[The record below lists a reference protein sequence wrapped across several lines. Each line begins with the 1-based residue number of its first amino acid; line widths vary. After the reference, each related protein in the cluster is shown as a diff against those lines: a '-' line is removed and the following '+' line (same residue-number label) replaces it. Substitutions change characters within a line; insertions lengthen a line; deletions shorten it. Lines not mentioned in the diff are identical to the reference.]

1 VSLTP
6 PQRSGFGPLTRL
18 ALHLVSR
25 DWRDS
30 VRRDL
35 FEESAARSAAWRD
48 VWNAWQILRVAVR
61 FWLRGPAVTDV
72 DPERRAGWLV
82 GLGTLPREL
91 RFAVRSLRR
100 TPIFAVTAAVVLGL
114 GIGTNATVFTIV
126 NTLLLRPLPFERAED
141 IVQVRR
147 RTPFGSSGSFPM
159 NDYLALTGQRGA
171 LSSLA
176 ILDVFNAGRYTL
188 MTAGAA
194 EPITACRVSAGFFD
208 VFGVSP
214 VRGRLFTVGDDV
226 PGRSPTAV
234 ITKAF
239 WSRRFAS
246 DPAIVG
252 SSLTVG
258 GQAYTVI
265 GVAPDAMEAFSPADV
280 YLSLPVP
287 AASAARTNSFQ
298 VLARIASGVDR
309 AQAQGQVDTIARR
322 HAKASPSLT
331 NMPQG
336 VVLLSLQEEIV
347 ASIRPALQALMVA
360 VALVLLIA
368 CSNVANLVL
377 TRGLAR
383 RRETAV
389 MAALGASGWR
399 IAQRIVAE
407 NMLVAIV
414 GGAAGL
420 GLAYAGVRALPV
432 LSGANLPQAD
442 RIHIDGY
449 VLLYVTA
456 TTALAALAASLPS
469 ALQLGGRNLGHAMK
483 EGDARGGSGAAGHR
497 VRMGLT
503 VSQIA
508 LSTILLA
515 GAGLLTRSFWNLAS
529 VDPGFQADGLLTMSV
544 SVTPARYPDSARLGA
559 YTDAMTLSL
568 ERIPGVVAAS
578 STTALPSEFQ
588 IDFPVSPVGASD
600 LVARAGRSTDLDA
613 WYRAVNPHFFSAMR
627 IPVLKGRS
635 LLDVDSA
642 GAPPVIVIDQALA
655 HAAFPSSNAVGQA
668 LIVGRGYLTD
678 ARDLRPRT
686 IVGVVGDTRE
696 EGLRFAPTPT
706 VYLPVAQAPE
716 LITQLVVE
724 KIPVRWVMRTDREPT
739 DLVAAVRQAVLAVD
753 RTQPATDVARMTD
766 VLGRSIS
773 SNRFDMLMMA
783 IFSGLALVLAAVG
796 VYGLTAYAVA
806 QRTRE
811 IGIRVSLGATP
822 RQLVR
827 GLLGQGLRLCLSGT
841 AIGLVGA
848 IFLGRFLRSLLFG
861 VSTTDGL
868 TILVVVGAMAAV
880 VVAATYLPAS
890 RASRI
895 DPILA
900 LRQD

>member
-6 PQRSGFGPLTRL
+6 PRRSLVGPLARL
-18 ALHLVSR
+18 ALHLVPR
-25 DWRDS
+25 HWRDS

-35 FEESAARSAAWRD
+35 FEESTSRSPTWRD
-48 VWNAWQILRVAVR
+48 AWSAWQIVCVAVR
-61 FWLRGPAVTDV
+61 FGLRGPVATDLHA
-72 DPERRAGWLV
+72 ERRAGWLL

-100 TPIFAVTAAVVLGL
+100 TPIFAATAAVVLSL
-114 GIGTNATVFTIV
+114 GIGTSATVFTIV
-126 NTLLLRPLPFERAED
+126 NTLLLRPLPFEGAED

-171 LSSLA
+171 LASLA
-176 ILDVFNAGRYTL
+176 ILDVLNAGRYTL

-194 EPITACRVSAGFFD
+194 EPITACRVSAEFFD
-208 VFGVSP
+208 VFRVSP
-214 VRGRLFTVGDDV
+214 VRGRLFAVGDGV
-226 PGRSPTAV
+226 PGRSPAAV
-234 ITKAF
+234 IAQSF
-239 WSRRFAS
+239 WSGHFGS
-246 DPAIVG
+246 DPAVVG
-252 SSLTVG
+252 TSLTVG
-258 GQAYTVI
+258 GQVYTVI
-265 GVAPDAMEAFSPADV
+265 GVAPDAVQAFSPAQV

-287 AASAARTNSFQ
+287 AASTARTNSFQ
-298 VLARIASGVDR
+298 VVARIARGVTR
-309 AQAQGQVDTIARR
+309 AEAEGQVDTIARR
-322 HAKASPSLT
+322 HANASPSLT

-336 VVLLSLQEEIV
+336 VVLQSLQEEIV
-347 ASIRPALQALMVA
+347 APIRPALEALMVA

-383 RRETAV
+383 RWETAV

-407 NMLVAIV
+407 NILVAIV
-414 GGAAGL
+414 GGGAGL
-420 GLAYAGVRALPV
+420 VLAYAGVRALPV
-432 LSGANLPQAD
+432 LSGADLPQAD

-469 ALQLGGRNLGHAMK
+469 ALQFGGHNLGRSMK

-497 VRMGLT
+497 VRLGLT
-503 VSQIA
+503 ASQIA

-515 GAGLLTRSFWNLAS
+515 GAGLLTRSFWNLTS
-529 VDPGFQADGLLTMSV
+529 VDPGFQSDGLLTMSV
-544 SVTPARYPDSARLGA
+544 SLTPARYPDSARLGA
-559 YTDAMTLSL
+559 YTDAVSLSL

-578 STTALPSEFQ
+578 STTALPSEFP

-600 LVARAGRSTDLDA
+600 LGARTGRSTDLDA

-627 IPVLKGRS
+627 IPVVKGRS
-635 LLDVDSA
+635 LLDSDSSA
-642 GAPPVIVIDQALA
+642 GDQVIVINQALA
-655 HAAFPSSNAVGQA
+655 HAAFPSGDAVGQA
-668 LIVGRGYLTD
+668 LIIGRGYLTD

-696 EGLRFAPTPT
+696 QGLRFAPTPT
-706 VYLPVAQAPE
+706 MYVPVAQAPE

-724 KIPVRWVMRTDREPT
+724 KIPVRWVIRTDREPT
-739 DLVAAVRQAVLAVD
+739 DLVAAVRHAVLAVD
-753 RTQPATDVARMTD
+753 RTQPATDFAKMTD
-766 VLGRSIS
+766 ILGRSIS
-773 SNRFDMLMMA
+773 STRFNMLMLA
-783 IFSGLALVLAAVG
+783 IFSGLALVLAAIG
-796 VYGLTAYAVA
+796 VYGLTAHAVA

-811 IGIRVSLGATP
+811 IGIRMSLGATP

-827 GLLGQGLRLCLSGT
+827 GLVEQGLRLCLFGS

-848 IFLGRFLRSLLFG
+848 IVLGRFLRSLLFG
-861 VSTTDGL
+861 VSATDGL
-868 TILVVVGAMAAV
+868 TILVVVGGMAAV

-895 DPILA
+895 DPVLA